1 MADQFMP
8 AGETGG
14 STARTARRGRPRRGA
29 IALAAALLSAPLWL
43 VGVGGAVIGDA
54 TFGVCTGSQ
63 ALTGRDVSNGGKCIN
78 TDVAGAAIYPYTGY
92 IFLPAGTTAIRDII
106 AFHVPGANCF
116 TAVSGTYALNL
127 TTASSVSHGYTYT
140 VPAGAGCGYPTP
152 PATVPSVPLTFTSSG
167 AVVSYTLTV
176 SPDTTTYPANI
187 NTSRNQVY
195 FYNSQRRRIGQS
207 ATNSV
212 KFTRP
217 STQGSPTPSPVGS
230 PTPSPVSTPSPKSTP
245 SPRSTPSPVSTPS
258 PSSSPAGT
266 ASPTPVGGNLGVPTS
281 PTPTGA
287 GAVQPA
293 QGAAGAAGAAGAGL
307 TSPNTGLDP
316 AIPLLLSVFGVF
328 GGLVLLASARKQPRT

>member
-1 MADQFMP
+1 MADQFTP
-8 AGETGG
+8 TGDTGG
-14 STARTARRGRPRRGA
+14 STARTARRGRPRRAA

-43 VGVGGAVIGDA
+43 VGFGGAVIGNA
-54 TFGVCTGSQ
+54 TFGVCTGTQ

-92 IFLPAGTTAIRDII
+92 IFLPTGTTAIRDIM
-106 AFHVPGANCF
+106 AFHVKGAACF
-116 TAVSGTYALNL
+116 TAVSGNYALNL
-127 TTASSVSHGYTYT
+127 TTASSVSHDYTYT
-140 VPAGAGCGYPTP
+140 VPAGAGCGYPNP
-152 PATVPSVPLTFTSSG
+152 PVTVPSVPLGFTSSG

-176 SPDTTTYPANI
+176 SADTTTYPANI

-217 STQGSPTPSPVGS
+217 STQVSPSPSPVGS
-230 PTPSPVSTPSPKSTP
+230 PSPATSPSPSS
-245 SPRSTPSPVSTPS
+245 SPVASPS
-258 PSSSPAGT
+258 PSSSPADG
-266 ASPTPVGGNLGVPTS
+266 ASPTPVGGNLGVQTTS
-281 PTPTGA
+281 PTPSGA

-293 QGAAGAAGAAGAGL
+293 QNAAGAAGAQGAQGAGL